1 MLIIGITGTLGSG
14 KGTIVDYLVR
24 QKNFR
29 HLSVR
34 GYLIKEIEKESL
46 PVNRDSMV
54 IVANRLRAEHSPS
67 FIIDQLY
74 NQAALSGENCV
85 IESIRTPG
93 EVTSLREKGNFILL
107 AVDALPE
114 VRYERIFK
122 RNSETDNISFSTF
135 IENEKREM
143 DSTDP
148 NNQNIRQCMIM
159 ADYVFSN
166 NGTIKE
172 LESAVGKILSSVTSI
187 KR

>member
-24 QKNFR
+24 RKNYR

-34 GYLIKEIEKESL
+34 GYLIKEIEKQDL

-54 IVANRLRAEHSPS
+54 MVANRLRAEHSPS
-67 FIIDQLY
+67 FIIDELY
-74 NQAALSGENCV
+74 AQAALSGENCV

-93 EVTSLREKGNFILL
+93 EVISLREKGNFILL

-114 VRYERIFK
+114 IRYERIFV
-122 RNSETDNISFSTF
+122 RNSETDNISFNTF
-135 IENEKREM
+135 LENEKREM
-143 DSTDP
+143 DSPDP
-148 NNQNIRQCMIM
+148 NNQNIRQCMQM
-159 ADYVFSN
+159 ADYMFSN

-172 LESAVGKILSSVTSI
+172 LESALETKLIVMTSE
-187 KR
+187 KK